1 MKQTLLSNWNFI
13 RVLRLLMGIAIIV
26 QAVLARDIM
35 FGIAGALF
43 TVLAIFNMG
52 CCGSGACYTPVKK
65 DAANKKEIIYEEV
78 V

>member
-26 QAVLARDIM
+26 QAVLARDII

-43 TVLAIFNMG
+43 TVLAIFNIG
-52 CCGSGACYTPVKK
+52 CCGTDACYTPVKK